1 MRCVPLGMD
10 FDESVVSIKY
20 CQNSRTP
27 SAFEIHRENVICYSF
42 NKDASLTGKKISRKN
57 ESESNTAVSDGMHL
71 KYHSV
76 YRKHSLGMQKVLN
89 N

>member
-42 NKDASLTGKKISRKN
+42 NKDASLTGKKSLERMSR
-57 ESESNTAVSDGMHL
+57 SQIQQ
-71 KYHSV
+71 
-76 YRKHSLGMQKVLN
+76 SLMECT
-89 N
+89 